1 MTGFRMQGVEDVPEV
16 VGNAFVDFITTYQVP
31 LRILLIIAVAVTL
44 NWVLR
49 RVLMRTV
56 TRIVQGVKRAQDVDT
71 TSEIQA
77 APYVNA
83 RAVQRTRTLGS
94 VGRAAITW
102 IIVAIALILVLSELS
117 VNVGALVASAGIIGA
132 GLAFGAQN
140 IVKDLLNGIFMVF
153 EDQLG
158 VGDWITVGEVS
169 GTVEDVGIRVTQ
181 VRAVD
186 GTLWFVRNGEILTL
200 GNSSQGWG
208 RALVDVTVQADSDL
222 AEVERVTM
230 ETAKSL
236 MRDPATA
243 RKITGEPEI
252 WGVESAYGDR
262 ATLRLAMRTR
272 PEAQWAVQRAL
283 RAELIRRFNEEG
295 IQLAT
300 ELPQYPGGTG

>member
-1 MTGFRMQGVEDVPEV
+1 MDGAEEVEEV
-16 VGNAFVDFITTYQVP
+16 VGQALGDFFATYQVP
-31 LRILLIIAVAVTL
+31 LRILLIIVIAVLL

-49 RVLMRTV
+49 RLLMRTV
-56 TRIVQGVKRAQDVDT
+56 TRIVSGVKRAQNVDT

-83 RAVQRTRTLGS
+83 RAVQRTRTLGT

-102 IIVAIALILVLSELS
+102 IIVTIALILVLTELE

-132 GLAFGAQN
+132 ALAFGAQN
-140 IVKDLLNGIFMVF
+140 IVKDILNGIFMVF

-158 VGDWITVGEVS
+158 VGDAITIGEVS

-200 GNSSQGWG
+200 GNASQGWG
-208 RALVDVTVQADSDL
+208 RALIDITVEADADL
-222 AEVERVTM
+222 REVERVALDSAR
-230 ETAKSL
+230 ELLEA
-236 MRDPATA
+236 PETA
-243 RKITGEPEI
+243 RKITGSPEV
-252 WGVESAYGDR
+252 WGVESAFGDR
-262 ATLRLAMRTR
+262 VTMRLAIRTR

-283 RAELIRRFNEEG
+283 RPVLVRNFTAAG

-300 ELPQYPGGTG
+300 ELPQYPGGGK

>member
-1 MTGFRMQGVEDVPEV
+1 VDGAEEVEEV
-16 VGNAFVDFITTYQVP
+16 VGQALGDFFATYQVP
-31 LRILLIIAVAVTL
+31 LRILLIIVIAVLL

-49 RVLMRTV
+49 RLLMRTV
-56 TRIVQGVKRAQDVDT
+56 TRIVSGVKRAQNVDT

-83 RAVQRTRTLGS
+83 RAVQRTRTLGT

-102 IIVAIALILVLSELS
+102 IIVTIALILVLTELQ

-132 GLAFGAQN
+132 ALAFGAQN
-140 IVKDLLNGIFMVF
+140 IVKDILNGIFMVF

-158 VGDWITVGEVS
+158 VGDAITIGEVS

-181 VRAVD
+181 VLAVD

-200 GNSSQGWG
+200 GNASQGWG
-208 RALVDVTVQADSDL
+208 RALIDITVEADADL
-222 AEVERVTM
+222 REVERVALDSAR
-230 ETAKSL
+230 ELLEA
-236 MRDPATA
+236 PETA
-243 RKITGEPEI
+243 RKITGSPEV
-252 WGVESAYGDR
+252 WGVESAFGDR
-262 ATLRLAMRTR
+262 VTMRLAIRTR

-283 RAELIRRFNEEG
+283 RPVLVRNFTAAG

-300 ELPQYPGGTG
+300 ELPQYPGGGK

>member
-1 MTGFRMQGVEDVPEV
+1 V
-16 VGNAFVDFITTYQVP
+16 
-31 LRILLIIAVAVTL
+31 IAVLL

-49 RVLMRTV
+49 RLLMRTV
-56 TRIVQGVKRAQDVDT
+56 TRIVSGVKRAQNVDT

-83 RAVQRTRTLGS
+83 RAVQRTRTLGT

-102 IIVAIALILVLSELS
+102 IIVTIALILVLTELQ

-132 GLAFGAQN
+132 ALAFGAQN
-140 IVKDLLNGIFMVF
+140 IVKDILNGIFMVF

-158 VGDWITVGEVS
+158 VGDAITIGEVS

-200 GNSSQGWG
+200 GNASQGWG
-208 RALVDVTVQADSDL
+208 RALIDITVEADADL
-222 AEVERVTM
+222 REVERVALDSAR
-230 ETAKSL
+230 ELLEA
-236 MRDPATA
+236 PETA
-243 RKITGEPEI
+243 RKITGSPEV
-252 WGVESAYGDR
+252 WGVESAFGDR
-262 ATLRLAMRTR
+262 VTMRLAIRTR

-283 RAELIRRFNEEG
+283 RPVLVRNFTAAG

-300 ELPQYPGGTG
+300 ELPQYPGGGK

>member
-1 MTGFRMQGVEDVPEV
+1 MDGAEEVEEV
-16 VGNAFVDFITTYQVP
+16 VGQALGDFFATYQVP
-31 LRILLIIAVAVTL
+31 LRILLIIVIAVLL

-49 RVLMRTV
+49 RLLMRTV
-56 TRIVQGVKRAQDVDT
+56 TRIVSGVKRAQNVDT

-83 RAVQRTRTLGS
+83 RAVQRTRTLGT

-102 IIVAIALILVLSELS
+102 IIVAIALILVLSELE
-117 VNVGALVASAGIIGA
+117 VNVGALVASAGIVGA

-140 IVKDLLNGIFMVF
+140 IVKDILNGIFMVF

-158 VGDWITVGEVS
+158 VGDAVTIGEVS

-200 GNSSQGWG
+200 GNASQGWG
-208 RALVDVTVQADSDL
+208 RALIDITVEADADL
-222 AEVERVTM
+222 REVERVALDSAR
-230 ETAKSL
+230 ELLEA
-236 MRDPATA
+236 PETA
-243 RKITGEPEI
+243 RKITGSPEV
-252 WGVESAYGDR
+252 WGVESAFGDR
-262 ATLRLAMRTR
+262 VTMRLAIRTR

-283 RAELIRRFNEEG
+283 RPVLVRNFTAAG

-300 ELPQYPGGTG
+300 ELPQYPGGGK

>member
-1 MTGFRMQGVEDVPEV
+1 VDGAEEVEEV
-16 VGNAFVDFITTYQVP
+16 VGQALGDFFATYQVP
-31 LRILLIIAVAVTL
+31 LRILLIIVIAVLL

-49 RVLMRTV
+49 RLLMRTV
-56 TRIVQGVKRAQDVDT
+56 TRIVSGVKRAQNVDT

-83 RAVQRTRTLGS
+83 RAVQRTRTLGT

-102 IIVAIALILVLSELS
+102 IIVTIALILVLTELQ

-132 GLAFGAQN
+132 ALAFGAQN
-140 IVKDLLNGIFMVF
+140 IVKDILNGIFMVF

-158 VGDWITVGEVS
+158 VGDAITIGEVS

-200 GNSSQGWG
+200 GNASQGWG
-208 RALVDVTVQADSDL
+208 RALIDITVEADADL
-222 AEVERVTM
+222 REVERVALDSAR
-230 ETAKSL
+230 ELLEA
-236 MRDPATA
+236 PETA
-243 RKITGEPEI
+243 RKITGSPEV
-252 WGVESAYGDR
+252 WGVESAFGDR
-262 ATLRLAMRTR
+262 VTMRLAIRTR

-283 RAELIRRFNEEG
+283 RPVLVRNFTAAG

-300 ELPQYPGGTG
+300 ELPQYPGGGK